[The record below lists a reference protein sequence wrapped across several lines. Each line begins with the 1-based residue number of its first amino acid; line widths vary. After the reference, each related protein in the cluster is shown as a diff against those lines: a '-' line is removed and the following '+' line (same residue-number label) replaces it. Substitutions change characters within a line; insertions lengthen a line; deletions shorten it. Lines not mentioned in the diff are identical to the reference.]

1 MQWTEA
7 TPPGGPQG
15 NQCCSGPEAS
25 SLMVT
30 HNSPIINKKEE
41 LLMCP
46 PSKHLLITSKD
57 LTVVLCLTLFL
68 PGKYA
73 GESGHV
79 RNYLS
84 TVHRMENPEITK
96 CLPSVPRLGLPPSP
110 RGRLGTMKKIHQNL
124 HVQCDHHRHN

>member
-7 TPPGGPQG
+7 TPPGGSQG

-25 SLMVT
+25 SLTVT
-30 HNSPIINKKEE
+30 HNSLIINIKEE

-46 PSKHLLITSKD
+46 PSKHLLITSN

-68 PGKYA
+68 PGKNA

-79 RNYLS
+79 RNYPS

-96 CLPSVPRLGLPPSP
+96 CLPSVPRPGLPPSP
-110 RGRLGTMKKIHQNL
+110 RGRLGTMQKMHHNL